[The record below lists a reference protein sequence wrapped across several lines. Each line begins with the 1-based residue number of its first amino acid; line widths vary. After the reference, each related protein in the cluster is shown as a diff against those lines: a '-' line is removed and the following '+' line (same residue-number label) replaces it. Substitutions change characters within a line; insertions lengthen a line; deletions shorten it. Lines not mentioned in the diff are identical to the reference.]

1 MLYGVLYQRQFQTKR
16 EEAAYQRQ
24 LARRLLFYAMG
35 GEYGVD
41 AAGLDLR
48 KTSAGKPFFADHPAR
63 FSLSHCPG
71 LVCCGVGREEI
82 GVDCE
87 PIRPFD
93 FRLAERI
100 CTREELDSLE
110 GSPRGDVDL
119 TVLWTLKESLMKLSG
134 KGMSY
139 GFRNAAFSF
148 AGGRPSCAVPGIKA
162 ASFLNVPGFAV
173 SACSHGEPPDAILL
187 VGEEQVS

>member
-1 MLYGVLYQRQFQTKR
+1 MLYAVRYEETFSSKR
-16 EEAAYQRQ
+16 EERQYQKA
-24 LARRLLFYAMG
+24 LSRRLLSHG
-35 GEYGVD
+35 LQKEYG
-41 AAGLDLR
+41 ASPEEWKLSIGPY
-48 KTSAGKPFFADHPAR
+48 GKPYFENFPVK